1 MSVNAPE
8 PRPPP
13 AGDPRATATALPE
26 AQPLTPEL
34 LISQLLRGGVT
45 LSLSLVAVGMGLTF
59 FHHPDYFSSSA
70 ALERLT
76 APDHAPHRLADVFE
90 GVLAVRGQSFVMA
103 GLLVMITVPVLRV
116 ALSLGV
122 FRLQKDRVF
131 VAITACVLALLLVS
145 FLMGGV
151 E

>member
-1 MSVNAPE
+1 MSLSSPE
-8 PRPPP
+8 PRPSAPVAAPIPQAP
-13 AGDPRATATALPE
+13 A
-26 AQPLTPEL
+26 LTPEL
-34 LISQLLRGGVT
+34 LISMLLRGGVM

-59 FHHPDYFSSSA
+59 FHHPDYFSSPT

-76 APDHAPHRLADVFE
+76 APDHGLHRLTDVFQ

-103 GLLVMITVPVLRV
+103 GLLVMMSVPVLRV

-122 FRLQKDRVF
+122 FRLQRDRVF
-131 VAITACVLALLLVS
+131 VAITAGVLALLLVS
-145 FLMGGV
+145 FFVGGV